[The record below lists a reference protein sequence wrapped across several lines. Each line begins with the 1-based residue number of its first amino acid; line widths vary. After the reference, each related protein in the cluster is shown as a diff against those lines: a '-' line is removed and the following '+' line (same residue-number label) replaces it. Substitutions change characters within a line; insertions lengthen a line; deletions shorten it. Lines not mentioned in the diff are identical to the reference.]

1 MGTEKKTNT
10 GDPDIVY
17 DNGADAS
24 NRDIIKGLP
33 HPQTI
38 EEQFLYAWACTLA
51 GVSYSNPFPAP
62 IYRKDQLLKGIWQIT
77 RNRMVTP
84 TVIWDG
90 SVDSNGLQDG
100 AVSSNKLTSNA
111 VTTQKIA
118 DQAVSEDKLANQSV
132 TTNKLV
138 DQTVTTDKLADQA
151 VTTDKLVDQTVTTDK
166 LADQAVTTDKL
177 VDQAVTTAK
186 LADQAVTTDKLADHA
201 VTTTKLDV
209 TVVQHLLGSSETGIV
224 QQPSVEKITES
235 GEALTMEALL
245 DKVNELIDLLK
256 AAKVTT

>member
-17 DNGADAS
+17 DNGAAAS

-33 HPQTI
+33 RPQTI

-51 GVSYSNPFPAP
+51 GVSYSSPFPAP

-77 RNRMVTP
+77 QNRMVTP

-90 SVDSNGLQDG
+90 SVDSNALQDE

-111 VTTQKIA
+111 VTTQKLA
-118 DQAVSEDKLANQSV
+118 GQAVTTDKLSDQAVSEDKLANQAV

-138 DQTVTTDKLADQA
+138 DQAVTNDKLADY
-151 VTTDKLVDQTVTTDK
+151 
-166 LADQAVTTDKL
+166 
-177 VDQAVTTAK
+177 AVTTAK
-186 LADQAVTTDKLADHA
+186 LADQAVTTA
-201 VTTTKLDV
+201 KLDV
-209 TVVQHLLGSSETGIV
+209 TVVQQLLGSGETGIV
-224 QQPSVEKITES
+224 QQLSVEKITES
-235 GEALTMEALL
+235 GEALTMEVLL

>member
-118 DQAVSEDKLANQSV
+118 DQAV
-132 TTNKLV
+132 
-138 DQTVTTDKLADQA
+138 
-151 VTTDKLVDQTVTTDK
+151 TTDKLVDQAVTTAK

-209 TVVQHLLGSSETGIV
+209 TVVQHLLGSSETGII

-235 GEALTMEALL
+235 GEALTMEVLL

>member
-118 DQAVSEDKLANQSV
+118 DQAV
-132 TTNKLV
+132 
-138 DQTVTTDKLADQA
+138 
-151 VTTDKLVDQTVTTDK
+151 
-166 LADQAVTTDKL
+166 TTDKL

-209 TVVQHLLGSSETGIV
+209 TVVQHLLGSSETGII

-235 GEALTMEALL
+235 GEALTMEVLL

>member
-17 DNGADAS
+17 DNGADSS

-33 HPQTI
+33 RPQTI

-118 DQAVSEDKLANQSV
+118 DQAV
-132 TTNKLV
+132 
-138 DQTVTTDKLADQA
+138 
-151 VTTDKLVDQTVTTDK
+151 
-166 LADQAVTTDKL
+166 TTDKL
-177 VDQAVTTAK
+177 VDQAVTTA
-186 LADQAVTTDKLADHA
+186 KLADHA

-209 TVVQHLLGSSETGIV
+209 TVVQHLLGSSETGII

-235 GEALTMEALL
+235 GEALTMEVLL

>member
-33 HPQTI
+33 RPQTI

-138 DQTVTTDKLADQA
+138 DQAVTTDKLAE
-151 VTTDKLVDQTVTTDK
+151 
-166 LADQAVTTDKL
+166 QAVTTDKL

-209 TVVQHLLGSSETGIV
+209 TVVQHLLGSNEKGIV

-235 GEALTMEALL
+235 GEALTMEVLL

>member
-1 MGTEKKTNT
+1 MGTGKKTNT

-90 SVDSNGLQDG
+90 SVDSNGIQDG

-111 VTTQKIA
+111 VTTQKLA

-138 DQTVTTDKLADQA
+138 DQT
-151 VTTDKLVDQTVTTDK
+151 
-166 LADQAVTTDKL
+166 
-177 VDQAVTTAK
+177 
-186 LADQAVTTDKLADHA
+186 VTTDKLADHA

-224 QQPSVEKITES
+224 QQPSVAKITES

>member
-151 VTTDKLVDQTVTTDK
+151 VTTDKLVDQ
-166 LADQAVTTDKL
+166 
-177 VDQAVTTAK
+177 AVTTAK